1 MREEMKKFL
10 FISILFSLLVGC
22 GTSAPEIVD
31 TGQPG
36 QIKVVVF
43 LDSNRNGRPDDDEAA
58 LQEQV
63 GISQDISCPAQS
75 LDDVTFKTAN
85 ASGEVLFD
93 GLQAGEYCISYHGD
107 LLPTT
112 KLTFQVPLSSEQ
124 VLTAYL
130 GLVEN

>member
-1 MREEMKKFL
+1 MKIL
-10 FISILFSLLVGC
+10 FIPILFSLLASC

-43 LDSNRNGRPDDDEAA
+43 LDSNRNGRPDDGEAA
-58 LQEQV
+58 LQEQI

-112 KLTFQVPLSSEQ
+112 KLAFQVPLSSEQ